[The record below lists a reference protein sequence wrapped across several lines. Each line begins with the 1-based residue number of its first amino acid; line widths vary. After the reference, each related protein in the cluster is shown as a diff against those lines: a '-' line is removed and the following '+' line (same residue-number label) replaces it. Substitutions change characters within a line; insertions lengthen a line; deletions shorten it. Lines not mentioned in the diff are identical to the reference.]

1 MSKQLSL
8 LDLITDQIGPAP
20 AGSATG
26 GDPRV
31 AAARASLQQASKRP
45 AEATPAPGWVAVRL
59 DAGTCELGRR
69 RVAKAR
75 EVVSAARE
83 RAVQAAQSEAN
94 ARQRAALTG
103 VIGLDPA
110 APADDALQLPVRR
123 SRRTRRA
130 A

>member
-1 MSKQLSL
+1 
-8 LDLITDQIGPAP
+8 
-20 AGSATG
+20 
-26 GDPRV
+26 
-31 AAARASLQQASKRP
+31 
-45 AEATPAPGWVAVRL
+45 VAVRL